1 MLSLKPNF
9 AVCLAAYNGA
19 QYIEAQI
26 NSILSQV
33 DVDLTVIVSI
43 DPSSDETEAIVMDLA
58 KNNRKIILL
67 PLGETFGGAGPNF
80 YRLIRDINFSK
91 FDYLSFSDQDDVWY
105 SDKLSRAHKMMQ
117 KHNALGYSSG
127 FEAFW
132 PSGKKLAVN
141 KAYPQ
146 RSYDYLFESAGPG
159 CTYVIGKGLA
169 ESIKVLIE
177 EADTSLYGIDFH
189 DWLIYAYARHKG
201 FKWVIDPLPSLK
213 YRQHDSNQLGVNAG
227 WRAFWLRVNKVLSGY
242 GFAQSRLIARL
253 IGASSIP
260 TVQKGLLNGWIGYLW
275 LSLRCRQCRR
285 RGFDQVMFFISCLV
299 LTIIYPFKLI
309 SNK

>member
-1 MLSLKPNF
+1 
-9 AVCLAAYNGA
+9 
-19 QYIEAQI
+19 
-26 NSILSQV
+26 
-33 DVDLTVIVSI
+33 
-43 DPSSDETEAIVMDLA
+43 
-58 KNNRKIILL
+58 
-67 PLGETFGGAGPNF
+67 
-80 YRLIRDINFSK
+80 
-91 FDYLSFSDQDDVWY
+91 
-105 SDKLSRAHKMMQ
+105 
-117 KHNALGYSSG
+117 
-127 FEAFW
+127 
-132 PSGKKLAVN
+132 
-141 KAYPQ
+141 
-146 RSYDYLFESAGPG
+146 
-159 CTYVIGKGLA
+159 
-169 ESIKVLIE
+169 
-177 EADTSLYGIDFH
+177 LYGIDFH